1 MPNVQFTKGNK
12 DYRLPIPQ
20 GDSVQPEFI
29 LRTQSDRANSYG
41 VGEVVIPGV
50 VLFRANETNL
60 TLSEAKALL
69 ARKTTPRKQG

>member
-1 MPNVQFTKGNK
+1 M
-12 DYRLPIPQ
+12 
-20 GDSVQPEFI
+20 QPEFI

-69 ARKTTPRKQG
+69 ARKVTPRKQG